1 MVINMSLE
9 EFLVQAKKN
18 TYASS
23 NNYIDASR
31 MKSKDLLY
39 KEDNYTYLDSYFGDS
54 DFSGEEV
61 VYREDVPI
69 WSMNYIGRVTDD
81 KFKSEVLKQALQ
93 HVEVSMP
100 YRGPRQFVMG
110 EYTYVCDY
118 NGDINWFTGEEKIL
132 YKQLTVYELRFHGG
146 KII

>member
-1 MVINMSLE
+1 MRLE

-18 TYASS
+18 TYASG
-23 NNYIDASR
+23 NNRVAASR

-39 KEDNYTYLDSYFGDS
+39 TVDNYTYLDSYFGDS
-54 DFSGEEV
+54 DFSGEEI
-61 VYREDVPI
+61 VYQDDVPI
-69 WSMNYIGRVTDD
+69 WSMNYIGRVTDE

-100 YRGPRQFVMG
+100 YRGPRIFVMDD
-110 EYTYVCDY
+110 YTYLCDY
-118 NGDINWFTGEEKIL
+118 NGDINWFSGEEKIL
-132 YKQLTVYELRFHGG
+132 YKQTIVYELRFHGG